1 VDPTW
6 VDELREFIAIPS
18 VSADPAHQDDVRRA
32 GEWVRDFVKRIGGE
46 AELVPYGERDLVIGD
61 IPANADGDQ
70 AGVPTVMIYGHF
82 DVQPPAPLDLWETPP
97 FELSERDGWY
107 YARGIAD
114 DKGQLYALLKAAQL
128 LREQNALPVNI
139 RVVSDGEEEIGGHSV
154 VDFLEADERGAD
166 VCIIF
171 DGGMTRPERPEFGL
185 ATRGL
190 VAFHLKVRTGER
202 DMHSGYYGGAA
213 LNAIHVL
220 MQGLSAVTAR
230 NGLLPDQ
237 LRVGRAPLSQGEVD
251 SLKSLPKGWEML
263 DDAGATPLDAKAAE
277 DFYDRTWAEPSLDV
291 NGIRGGKPE
300 FVNTTLIVEAEAR
313 FTIRLAPGQDPETI
327 ASSAEK
333 LIRAAMPETA
343 EVELIRENSAAPG
356 VFSAD
361 SPAIQLGMEAFK
373 RATGVRPLLV
383 RVGGTLPIYPALA
396 AKGIPTIGTGFALR
410 ESNVHSPNE
419 RLRVEDVDRAVAAAS
434 ELYRSLAALG

>member
-1 VDPTW
+1 MEQTW

-18 VSADPAHQDDVRRA
+18 VSADPAHEADVRRA
-32 GEWVRDFVKRIGGE
+32 AEWVRDFVKRAGGE
-46 AELVPYGERDLVIGD
+46 AELVQFGERELVIGD
-61 IPANADGDQ
+61 IPANANGGGD
-70 AGVPTVMIYGHF
+70 APTVMIYGHY

-114 DKGQLYALLKAAQL
+114 DKGQLFTLLKAAQL

-139 RVVSDGEEEIGGHSV
+139 RVVSDGEEEIGGHTV
-154 VDFLEADERGAD
+154 VDFLEADERGAHA
-166 VCIIF
+166 CIIF
-171 DGGMTRPERPEFGL
+171 DGGMTRAEQPEFGL

-190 VAFHLKVRTGER
+190 VAFHLKVKTGER

-213 LNAIHVL
+213 MNAIHVL

-230 NGLLPDQ
+230 DGLLPDK
-237 LRVGRAPLSQGEVD
+237 LRVGRAALSQAEVD
-251 SLKSLPKGWEML
+251 SLKKLPKGWEIL
-263 DDAGATPLDAKAAE
+263 DEAGATPLDSKAAE

-313 FTIRLAPGQDPETI
+313 FTIRLAPGQDTETI
-327 ASSAEK
+327 AAAVEK
-333 LIRAAMPETA
+333 LIRAAMPDAA

-356 VFSAD
+356 VFAPD
-361 SPAIQLGMEAFK
+361 SKAIRLGMEAFK
-373 RATGVRPLLV
+373 KATGVSPLLV

-419 RLRVEDVDRAVAAAS
+419 RLRVQDIDRAVVAAT
-434 ELYRSLAALG
+434 ELYRGLAALG

>member
-1 VDPTW
+1 MEQTW

-18 VSADPAHQDDVRRA
+18 VSADPAHQADVRRA
-32 GEWVRDFVKRIGGE
+32 AEWVRDFVKRSGGE

-61 IPANADGDQ
+61 IPANANGGN
-70 AGVPTVMIYGHF
+70 APTVMIYGHF

-97 FELSERDGWY
+97 FELAERDGWY

-114 DKGQLYALLKAAQL
+114 DKGQLFTLLKAAQL

-139 RVVSDGEEEIGGHSV
+139 RVVTDGEEEIGGHSV

-171 DGGMTRPERPEFGL
+171 DGGMTRPEQPEFGL

-230 NGLLPDQ
+230 DGLLPDP
-237 LRVGRAPLSQGEVD
+237 LRVGRTPLSQAEVD
-251 SLKSLPKGWEML
+251 SLESLPKGWEML

-300 FVNTTLIVEAEAR
+300 FLNTTLIVEAEAR

-327 ASSAEK
+327 AATVEK
-333 LIRAAMPETA
+333 LIRAAMPATA

-419 RLRVEDVDRAVAAAS
+419 RLRVQDIDRAVAAAS
-434 ELYRSLAALG
+434 ELYRGLAALG

>member
-1 VDPTW
+1 
-6 VDELREFIAIPS
+6 
-18 VSADPAHQDDVRRA
+18 
-32 GEWVRDFVKRIGGE
+32 
-46 AELVPYGERDLVIGD
+46 
-61 IPANADGDQ
+61 
-70 AGVPTVMIYGHF
+70 
-82 DVQPPAPLDLWETPP
+82 
-97 FELSERDGWY
+97 
-107 YARGIAD
+107 
-114 DKGQLYALLKAAQL
+114 
-128 LREQNALPVNI
+128 
-139 RVVSDGEEEIGGHSV
+139 
-154 VDFLEADERGAD
+154 
-166 VCIIF
+166 
-171 DGGMTRPERPEFGL
+171 
-185 ATRGL
+185 
-190 VAFHLKVRTGER
+190 
-202 DMHSGYYGGAA
+202 MHSGYYGGAA

-230 NGLLPDQ
+230 SNGLLPDQ
-237 LRVGRAPLSQGEVD
+237 LRVGREALSQLEVD
-251 SLKSLPKGWEML
+251 SLKSLPKGWEIL
-263 DDAGATPLDAKAAE
+263 DEAGATPLDGKAAD

-327 ASSAEK
+327 AATVEK
-333 LIRAAMPETA
+333 LIHGAVPDSA

-373 RATGVRPLLV
+373 KATGVRPLLV

-419 RLRVEDVDRAVAAAS
+419 RLRVEDIDRAVAAAS

>member
-1 VDPTW
+1 VEQAW
-6 VDELREFIAIPS
+6 LDELREFVAIPS

-32 GEWVRDFVKRIGGE
+32 AEWVRDFVKGTGGE

-61 IPANADGDQ
+61 IPANADGGG
-70 AGVPTVMIYGHF
+70 APTVMIYGHF

-97 FELSERDGWY
+97 FELAERDGWY

-114 DKGQLYALLKAAQL
+114 DKGQLFTLLKAAQL

-154 VDFLEADERGAD
+154 VDFLEQDERGAD
-166 VCIIF
+166 VCVIF
-171 DGGMTRPERPEFGL
+171 DGGMTRPEQPEFGL

-190 VAFHLKVRTGER
+190 VAFHAKVRTGER

-213 LNAIHVL
+213 LNAIHAL
-220 MQGLSAVTAR
+220 TQALTALYAK

-237 LRVGRAPLSQGEVD
+237 LRIGRAPLTDAEVQ
-251 SLKSLPKGWEML
+251 SLKKLPSGMEL
-263 DDAGATPLDAKAAE
+263 LLEAGATPLDPEAE
-277 DFYDRTWAEPSLDV
+277 KDFYDRTWAEPSLDV
-291 NGIRGGKPE
+291 NGIHGGKPE

-313 FTIRLAPGQDPETI
+313 FTIRLAPGQDPDTI
-327 ASSAEK
+327 ATAAERM
-333 LIRAAMPETA
+333 LRGALPEGA
-343 EVELIRENSAAPG
+343 ELTLVRENSAAPG
-356 VFSAD
+356 VFSPD
-361 SPAIQLGMEAFK
+361 SPAIQLGLDAFE
-373 RATGVRPLLV
+373 RAVGVRPILV

-419 RLRVEDVDRAVAAAS
+419 RLRVQDVDRAVAAAK
-434 ELYRSLAALG
+434 ELYRGLAALG

>member
-1 VDPTW
+1 VEQTW
-6 VDELREFIAIPS
+6 LEELREFIAIPS
-18 VSADPAHQDDVRRA
+18 VSADPAHADDVCRA
-32 GEWVRDFVKRIGGE
+32 AEWVRDFVKRVGGE
-46 AELVPYGERDLVIGD
+46 AELVRVGERELVIGD
-61 IPANADGDQ
+61 IPANTNGGGEA
-70 AGVPTVMIYGHF
+70 PTVMIYGHY

-114 DKGQLYALLKAAQL
+114 DKGQLFTLLKAAQL

-139 RVVSDGEEEIGGHSV
+139 RVVSDGEEEIGGHTV

-166 VCIIF
+166 ACIIF
-171 DGGMTRPERPEFGL
+171 DGGMTRAEQPEFGL
-185 ATRGL
+185 ATRGV
-190 VAFHLKVRTGER
+190 VAFQLKVRTGER
-202 DMHSGYYGGAA
+202 DLHSGYYGGAA

-230 NGLLPDQ
+230 DGLLPDA
-237 LRVGRAPLSQGEVD
+237 LRVGRTALSQPEVD
-251 SLKSLPKGWEML
+251 SLEKLPKGWEML
-263 DDAGATPLDAKAAE
+263 DEAGATPLDSTAAE

-291 NGIRGGKPE
+291 NGIHGGKPE
-300 FVNTTLIVEAEAR
+300 FMNTTLIVEAEAR

-327 ASSAEK
+327 AATVEK
-333 LIRAAMPETA
+333 LIRGAMPETA

-356 VFSAD
+356 VFSPD

-373 RATGVRPLLV
+373 KATGVRPLLV

-419 RLRVEDVDRAVAAAS
+419 RLRVQDIDRAVAAAT
-434 ELYRSLAALG
+434 ELYRGLAALG

>member
-1 VDPTW
+1 VEQTW

-18 VSADPAHQDDVRRA
+18 VSADPAHEADVRRA
-32 GEWVRDFVKRIGGE
+32 AEWVRDFVKRAGGE
-46 AELVPYGERDLVIGD
+46 AELVRYGERELVIGD
-61 IPANADGDQ
+61 IPANANGGGE
-70 AGVPTVMIYGHF
+70 APTVMIYGHY

-114 DKGQLYALLKAAQL
+114 DKGQLFTLLKAAQL

-139 RVVSDGEEEIGGHSV
+139 RVVSDGEEEIGGHTV
-154 VDFLEADERGAD
+154 VDFLEADERSAD
-166 VCIIF
+166 ACIIF
-171 DGGMTRPERPEFGL
+171 DGGMTRAEQPEFGL

-190 VAFHLKVRTGER
+190 VAFHLKVKTGER

-230 NGLLPDQ
+230 DGLLPDQ
-237 LRVGRAPLSQGEVD
+237 LRVGRAPLSQAEVD
-251 SLKSLPKGWEML
+251 SLAKLPKGWEIL
-263 DDAGATPLDAKAAE
+263 DEAGATPLDPKAAE

-327 ASSAEK
+327 ASTVEK
-333 LIRAAMPETA
+333 LIRAAMPDAA

-356 VFSAD
+356 VFAPD
-361 SPAIQLGMEAFK
+361 SKAIQLGMEAFK
-373 RATGVRPLLV
+373 KATGVSPLLV

-419 RLRVEDVDRAVAAAS
+419 RLRVQDIDRAVAAAS
-434 ELYRSLAALG
+434 ELYRGLAALG

>member
-1 VDPTW
+1 VEQAW

-18 VSADPAHQDDVRRA
+18 VSADPAHEADVRRA
-32 GEWVRDFVKRIGGE
+32 AEWVRDFVKRAGGE
-46 AELVPYGERDLVIGD
+46 AELVAYGEHDLVIGD
-61 IPANADGDQ
+61 IPASANGA
-70 AGVPTVMIYGHF
+70 AAPTVMIYGHF
-82 DVQPPAPLDLWETPP
+82 DVQPPEPLELWDSPP

-114 DKGQLYALLKAAQL
+114 DKGQLFALLKAAQL
-128 LREQNALPVNI
+128 LREQNALPVHI
-139 RVVSDGEEEIGGHSV
+139 RVLSDGEEEIGGHSV
-154 VDFLEADERGAD
+154 VDFLDADERGAD
-166 VCIIF
+166 ACIIF
-171 DGGMTRPERPEFGL
+171 DGGMTRAEQPEFGL

-230 NGLLPDQ
+230 DGLLPDQ
-237 LRVGRAPLSQGEVD
+237 LRIGRAPLSQAEVD
-251 SLKSLPKGWEML
+251 SLKSLPKGWEMI
-263 DDAGATPLDAKAAE
+263 DEAGATPLDAKAAE

-327 ASSAEK
+327 AATVEK
-333 LIRAAMPETA
+333 LVRAAVPDDA
-343 EVELIRENSAAPG
+343 QVELIRENSAAPG
-356 VFSAD
+356 VFSPD
-361 SPAIQLGMEAFK
+361 SPAIQLGMDAFK
-373 RATGVRPLLV
+373 KALGVRPLLV

-419 RLRVEDVDRAVAAAS
+419 RLRVQDIDRAVAAAS
-434 ELYRSLAALG
+434 ELYRALAALG

>member
-1 VDPTW
+1 VEQTW
-6 VDELREFIAIPS
+6 LEELREFIAIPS
-18 VSADPAHQDDVRRA
+18 VSADPAHADDVRRA
-32 GEWVRDFVKRIGGE
+32 AEWVRDFVKRAGGE
-46 AELVPYGERDLVIGD
+46 AELVRVGERELVIGD
-61 IPANADGDQ
+61 IPANANGGGE
-70 AGVPTVMIYGHF
+70 APTVMIYGHY

-114 DKGQLYALLKAAQL
+114 DKGQLFTLLKAAQL

-139 RVVSDGEEEIGGHSV
+139 RVVSDGEEEIGGHTV

-166 VCIIF
+166 ACIIF
-171 DGGMTRPERPEFGL
+171 DGGMTRAEQPEFGL
-185 ATRGL
+185 ATRG
-190 VAFHLKVRTGER
+190 VIAFQLRVRTGER

-230 NGLLPDQ
+230 DGLLPDA
-237 LRVGRAPLSQGEVD
+237 LRVGRTALSQPEVD
-251 SLKSLPKGWEML
+251 SLEKLPKGWEML
-263 DDAGATPLDAKAAE
+263 DDAGATPLDSKAAE

-291 NGIRGGKPE
+291 NGIHGGKPE
-300 FVNTTLIVEAEAR
+300 FMNTTLIVEAEAR

-327 ASSAEK
+327 AATVEK

-356 VFSAD
+356 VFSPD

-373 RATGVRPLLV
+373 KATGVRPLLV

-419 RLRVEDVDRAVAAAS
+419 RLRVQDIDRAVAAAT
-434 ELYRSLAALG
+434 ELYRGLAALG

>member
-1 VDPTW
+1 VEQTW
-6 VDELREFIAIPS
+6 LEELREFIAIPS
-18 VSADPAHQDDVRRA
+18 VSADPAHADDVRRA
-32 GEWVRDFVKRIGGE
+32 AEWVRDFVKRAGGE
-46 AELVPYGERDLVIGD
+46 AELVRVGERELVIGD
-61 IPANADGDQ
+61 IAANANGGGE
-70 AGVPTVMIYGHF
+70 APTVMIYGHY

-114 DKGQLYALLKAAQL
+114 DKGQLFTLLKAAQL

-139 RVVSDGEEEIGGHSV
+139 RVVSDGEEEIGGHTV

-166 VCIIF
+166 ACIIF
-171 DGGMTRPERPEFGL
+171 DGGMTRAEQPEFGL
-185 ATRGL
+185 ATRGV
-190 VAFHLKVRTGER
+190 VAFQLKVRTGER

-237 LRVGRAPLSQGEVD
+237 LRVGRAPLSQAEVD
-251 SLKSLPKGWEML
+251 SLKSLPKGWELL
-263 DDAGATPLDAKAAE
+263 DEAGATALDPKAAE

-300 FVNTTLIVEAEAR
+300 FMNTTLIVEAEAR

-327 ASSAEK
+327 AETVEK
-333 LIRAAMPETA
+333 LIRAAMPDTA
-343 EVELIRENSAAPG
+343 EVELTRENSAAPG
-356 VFSAD
+356 VFSPD

-373 RATGVRPLLV
+373 KATGVRPLLV

-419 RLRVEDVDRAVAAAS
+419 RLRVQDIDRAVAAAS
-434 ELYRSLAALG
+434 ELYRGLAALG